1 MGAMKKE
8 RFIMKY
14 LFQTG
19 IIFAVTL
26 IGEILS
32 QIIPF
37 PIPGSIYGLVLLF
50 LLLLTGVLKLKYV
63 ESAGNFFLSI
73 LPFLFISNCVSLMD
87 SMSLLGENVIAIVI
101 LTIVST
107 LLVMVVT
114 GGVAQLFINGKQC
127 KAAKTVEGGG
137 ETNE

>member
-1 MGAMKKE
+1 
-8 RFIMKY
+8 MKY

-26 IGEILS
+26 IGEIMAHL
-32 QIIPF
+32 IPL

-50 LLLLTGVLKLKYV
+50 VLLLTGVLKLKHV
-63 ESAGNFFLSI
+63 EGAGSFFLTI

-87 SMSLLGENVIAIVI
+87 SFVLFGDKIVAIVI

-107 LLVMVVT
+107 LVVMVVT
-114 GGVAQLFINGKQC
+114 GGVAQLFINGRNRKMV
-127 KAAKTVEGGG
+127 KETAEKGG

>member
-1 MGAMKKE
+1 
-8 RFIMKY
+8 MKY

-32 QIIPF
+32 WIIPL
-37 PIPGSIYGLVLLF
+37 PVPGSVYGLVLLF
-50 LLLLTGVLKLKYV
+50 VLLLTGVLKLKYV
-63 ESAGNFFLSI
+63 EGAGNFFLTI

-87 SMSLLGENVIAIVI
+87 SMSLLGENVIAIVV

-107 LLVMVVT
+107 LVVMVVT
-114 GGVAQLFINGKQC
+114 GGVAQIFINYK
-127 KAAKTVEGGG
+127 KKKTAVAEAKGGAG
-137 ETNE
+137 NE

>member
-1 MGAMKKE
+1 
-8 RFIMKY
+8 MKY

-32 QIIPF
+32 WIIPL
-37 PIPGSIYGLVLLF
+37 PVPGSIYGVVLLF
-50 LLLLTGVLKLKYV
+50 VLLLTGVLKLKHV
-63 ESAGNFFLSI
+63 EGAGNFFLTI

-87 SMSLLGENVIAIVI
+87 SMSLLGENVVAIVV

-107 LLVMVVT
+107 LVVMVVT
-114 GGVAQLFINGKQC
+114 GGVAQIFINHKNKKGVV
-127 KAAKTVEGGG
+127 AEAKGGS
-137 ETNE
+137 ENE